1 MNYQVELHPE
11 ALLELKE
18 SYQWYEERS
27 EGLGLRFMGLVN
39 KRINEIANDPEI
51 YAKKEGSYREAL
63 IDVFPYMIIYE
74 LFKKEGIVFISDIFH
89 TKRNPRQKYKR

>member
-1 MNYQVELHPE
+1 MIYQIELHPE

-27 EGLGLRFMGLVN
+27 EGLGLRFMGLIN
-39 KRINEIANDPEI
+39 KRINEIANDPEM
-51 YAKKEGSYREAL
+51 YAKKKGNYREAL

-74 LFKKEGIVFISDIFH
+74 MFKKEGIVFEIPGKNI
-89 TKRNPRQKYKR
+89 KGNALCY